1 LMIERLVR
9 GWGKVEEE
17 GGRGEV
23 GVR

>member
-1 LMIERLVR
+1 MIERLVR